1 MVDGPSINNW
11 WVVPKDLQNRA
22 QMTAWLDPEVQLDA
36 LVSLNIPVLMNQAP
50 ANIIRHDEPLDLPA
64 ADEAKTRWSNSTAPC
79 YAELAVANVAYQK
92 AHLQGSN
99 LMTSF
104 IYRRFDGSSPTPVKV
119 YHGVESRSL
128 HAFPPKTDADL
139 AAAARDLVLA
149 FKSTARSFVSQR
161 ATPAAQP

>member
-1 MVDGPSINNW
+1 VSHSPDDVTVLRGR
-11 WVVPKDLQNRA
+11 VL
-22 QMTAWLDPEVQLDA
+22 TFLGDPERDEDA
-36 LVSLNIPVLMNQAP
+36 F
-50 ANIIRHDEPLDLPA
+50 
-64 ADEAKTRWSNSTAPC
+64 
-79 YAELAVANVAYQK
+79 
-92 AHLQGSN
+92 HLQGSN